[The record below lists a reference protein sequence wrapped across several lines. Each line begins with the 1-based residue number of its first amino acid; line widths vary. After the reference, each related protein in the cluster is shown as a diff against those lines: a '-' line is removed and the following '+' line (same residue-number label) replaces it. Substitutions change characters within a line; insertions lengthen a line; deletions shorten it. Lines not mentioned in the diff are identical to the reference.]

1 MEGEEGRNVEQDTRG
16 DVAVVSPSSSEYCTI
31 KGKGL
36 ILILVDLSKIN

>member
-1 MEGEEGRNVEQDTRG
+1 MEGEEGRNVAQDTRG
-16 DVAVVSPSSSEYCTI
+16 DVVIISLSSSEYCMI